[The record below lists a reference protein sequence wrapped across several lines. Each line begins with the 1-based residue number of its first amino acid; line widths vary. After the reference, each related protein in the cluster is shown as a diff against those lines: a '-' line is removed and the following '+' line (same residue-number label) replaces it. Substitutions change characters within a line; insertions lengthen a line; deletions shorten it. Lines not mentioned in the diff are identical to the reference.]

1 MQFTGLPRKLRQ
13 EVLCVLP
20 IRNTVSPREVLLSH
34 SVEQELDVTR
44 RVGKVLD
51 SNDTLENLLRFSV
64 TCRRGNDTGAIDEV
78 DSSHEGDVL
87 PNFGLSG
94 DRSGLA
100 NGFLLKSVDDRGF
113 ADVGVA
119 DESDRDLL
127 LVGEE
132 GGELSEKL
140 DEGSFSERVVD
151 RGVESDGRVSL
162 GEDFDPSSL

>member
-1 MQFTGLPRKLRQ
+1 M
-13 EVLCVLP
+13 
-20 IRNTVSPREVLLSH
+20 
-34 SVEQELDVTR
+34 
-44 RVGKVLD
+44 
-51 SNDTLENLLRFSV
+51 
-64 TCRRGNDTGAIDEV
+64 
-78 DSSHEGDVL
+78 

-94 DRSGLA
+94 NRSGLA

-113 ADVGVA
+113 ADVGVT

-151 RGVESDGRVSL
+151 RRVESDGRVSL
-162 GEDFDPSSL
+162 GKNLDPSSL